1 MIRTR
6 AVWWAAALPIG
17 VIASGPGQAQQI
29 TNMIWKEKY
38 HE

>member
-1 MIRTR
+1 MRNRLVLLT
-6 AVWWAAALPIG
+6 AVLLIG

-38 HE
+38 DE

>member
-1 MIRTR
+1 MRNRLVLLT
-6 AVWWAAALPIG
+6 AALLIG

-38 HE
+38 DE

>member
-1 MIRTR
+1 LT
-6 AVWWAAALPIG
+6 AALLIG

-38 HE
+38 DE

>member
-1 MIRTR
+1 MRER
-6 AVWWAAALPIG
+6 VVWLTAALLIG

-38 HE
+38 DE